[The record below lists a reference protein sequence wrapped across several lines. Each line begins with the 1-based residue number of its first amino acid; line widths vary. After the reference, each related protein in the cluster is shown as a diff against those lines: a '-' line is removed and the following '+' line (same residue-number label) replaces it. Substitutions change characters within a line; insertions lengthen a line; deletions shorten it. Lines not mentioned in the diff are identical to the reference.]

1 MFWTGQAISS
11 LGNSMFSLALAWQ
24 VLLMTHSGTAMGL
37 VLLTASIPQL
47 VFVLIGG
54 VAADRLRRR
63 MIILW
68 LDGGRGLVVLLITIL
83 GFSQRF
89 NIAQWEYCPAAWSHA
104 GSLADRSNQSNGSLC
119 RQCPELFSL
128 SSFPALCAHSRTPY
142 CSIPGSFWC
151 YPVVCPNSIR
161 L

>member
-83 GFSQRF
+83 GFTGHLQ
-89 NIAQWEYCPAAWSHA
+89 
-104 GSLADRSNQSNGSLC
+104 
-119 RQCPELFSL
+119 
-128 SSFPALCAHSRTPY
+128 
-142 CSIPGSFWC
+142 FWHLMVE
-151 YPVVCPNSIR
+151 P
-161 L
+161 